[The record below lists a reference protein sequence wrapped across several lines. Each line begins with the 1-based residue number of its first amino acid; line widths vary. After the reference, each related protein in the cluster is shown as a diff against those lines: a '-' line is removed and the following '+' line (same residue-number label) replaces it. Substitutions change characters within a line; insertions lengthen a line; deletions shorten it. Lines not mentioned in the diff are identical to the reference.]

1 MSEFMSV
8 VPAPSSSVQ
17 QALQH
22 SVSLFH
28 AHHDPNLVFHNYQF
42 CNSVC
47 EKIRQIAQA
56 EKDIS
61 SAQTDQAQLA
71 AIFYTLGIV
80 TNKSDAPNAS
90 LSLWK
95 KYSDKTEVD
104 SDTKTVVV
112 DSLRSYFQD
121 SDKNTVAKKL
131 LADGINAQKYGLQ
144 DSSLLALYKM
154 ESISRSDKDI
164 SNLEWNKAQFNTLK
178 NVLFHFPYS
187 QLAFRPAVNQKLL
200 DYAQKIKR
208 NERNGPKAWEHE
220 KLRNFQNLEKRL
232 PNDATQ
238 TFFRANFR
246 NHINLSAI
254 ADQKANIMISVNAI
268 MISVII
274 SVLSYRNITE
284 TSPMIIMPAVIFVT
298 TGLTSLICAVLSA
311 RPKVTRINTKGMP
324 MEEMQKNIVFFGSF
338 VNLNLD
344 QYEEAVDAMFRDSE
358 LIYGN
363 MVRDLYF
370 LGKVLDQKY
379 KYLAM
384 SYDVFMVGFV
394 VTVITFMITY
404 LT

>member
-8 VPAPSSSVQ
+8 VPAPTPIVQ

-22 SVSLFH
+22 SVSLFNS
-28 AHHDPNLVFHNYQF
+28 HHDPNLVFHNYQF
-42 CNSVC
+42 SNSVC

-56 EKDIS
+56 EHDIPLE
-61 SAQTDQAQLA
+61 QIDQAQLA

-80 TNKSDAPNAS
+80 SSKTDSLNAA

-95 KYSDKTEVD
+95 KYSHEREI
-104 SDTKTVVV
+104 SADTKMAIQNA
-112 DSLRSYFQD
+112 LQSYFKD
-121 SDKNTVAKKL
+121 EIKNTEAEKL

-144 DSSLLALYKM
+144 DDNLLALYKM
-154 ESISRSDKDI
+154 EFISRTGKEI
-164 SNLEWNKAQFNTLK
+164 SNLEWNLK
-178 NVLFHFPYS
+178 QYNELKLISFHFPYS
-187 QLAFRPAVNQKLL
+187 QLAFQLAVNQKML

-208 NERNGPKAWEHE
+208 NKRNGPKAWEHE

-232 PNDATQ
+232 PSDATQ

-268 MISVII
+268 VISVII

-284 TSPMIIMPAVIFVT
+284 TNPMIIMPAVIFVT

-311 RPKVTRINTKGMP
+311 RPKVTRINNKNMP
-324 MEEMQKNIVFFGSF
+324 MEEMQKNIVFFGNF
-338 VNLNLD
+338 VSLD
-344 QYEEAVDAMFRDSE
+344 LEQYEEAVDAMFRDSE

-394 VTVITFMITY
+394 VTVITFMFTY
-404 LT
+404 LS

>member
-1 MSEFMSV
+1 MSEIIPIVS
-8 VPAPSSSVQ
+8 PPSSAVQAALEYSV
-17 QALQH
+17 AFFNQH
-22 SVSLFH
+22 H
-28 AHHDPNLVFHNYQF
+28 NPNLVFHNFQF
-42 CNSVC
+42 CNSLC
-47 EKIRQIAQA
+47 EQIRIIAQA
-56 EKDIS
+56 ESNINPDHVE
-61 SAQTDQAQLA
+61 QAQLA
-71 AIFYTLGIV
+71 AIFYTLGTVANRRNPIA
-80 TNKSDAPNAS
+80 DAK
-90 LSLWK
+90 SLWK
-95 KYSDKTEVD
+95 SYSSSKSLDN
-104 SDTKTVVV
+104 DT
-112 DSLRSYFQD
+112 RSKVEECFASFINQTA
-121 SDKNTVAKKL
+121 KNNDAKKL
-131 LADGINAQKYGLQ
+131 LEDSIHSQQYGQQ
-144 DSSLLALYKM
+144 DESLMALYKM
-154 ESISRSDKDI
+154 ESISLSDDEI
-164 SNLEWNKAQFNTLK
+164 SNLTWNTRQYNAIKD
-178 NVLFHFPYS
+178 VRFHYPYS
-187 QLAFRPAVNQKLL
+187 QLTFQPALHQKML
-200 DYAQKIKR
+200 DYTQKIKR
-208 NERNGPKAWEHE
+208 NKRNGPKSWEHE

-324 MEEMQKNIVFFGSF
+324 MAEMQKNIVFFGNF
-338 VNLNLD
+338 VNLNLE

-379 KYLAM
+379 KYLSM

-404 LT
+404 LS